1 MRTSCKTVAKTDYD
15 REEEMNHKKRDL
27 LSIAIV
33 VLTLTVLACISPTA
47 PAMPTPTLPAPTEV
61 GQVGG
66 TTPTDT
72 PPPALTSIPAS
83 TEIPATDTPV
93 PTVCTFD
100 AGYVA
105 DVTIP
110 DDTPFLPNTAF
121 VKIWRIQNT
130 GSCDWEVGTKLVYF
144 SGDQMGGPP
153 SVDVPPTAVGASV
166 DVAVNFTSPGTP
178 GTYRSNW
185 QAQRPDGTKF
195 GQKFYVQIVVPE
207 PTAVPTLTPLPTT
220 KPVGD
225 WPLFKNGDKGP
236 EVYAIQYLLRA
247 EGYSLTA
254 DGIFGPQTT
263 TTVKNFQQA
272 KGLAVDGIVGPN
284 TWKALIQG
292 HTVKKGS
299 NGDDVRAVQYLLNH
313 KHGYGLTPDG
323 SFGNQ
328 TDAAVRDL
336 QKAYGLVVDGIV
348 GQNTWKALVAGL

>member
-1 MRTSCKTVAKTDYD
+1 
-15 REEEMNHKKRDL
+15 MNRKNRRSL
-27 LSIAIV
+27 FIAVIV
-33 VLTLTVLACISPTA
+33 LPLTVLACISPTA
-47 PAMPTPTLPAPTEV
+47 PAMPTPSLPISTEV

-66 TTPTDT
+66 VTATDT
-72 PPPALTSIPAS
+72 PPPALTDVSVP
-83 TEIPATDTPV
+83 TEIPVTDTPV

-121 VKIWRIQNT
+121 IKTWRIQNT
-130 GSCDWEVGTKLVYF
+130 GSCDWEAGTKLVYF

-153 SVDVPPTAVGASV
+153 SVDVPPTVIGANV

-185 QAQRPDGTKF
+185 QAQRLDGTKF
-195 GQKFYVQIVVPE
+195 GQQFYVQIVVPE
-207 PTAVPTLTPLPTT
+207 PTATPTNTPLPTALPTLTPLPTV
-220 KPVGD
+220 KPVGA
-225 WPLFKNGDKGP
+225 WPLVQYGAEGP

-263 TTVKNFQQA
+263 SAVKSFQGT
-272 KGLAVDGIVGPN
+272 KGLTVDGIVGPN
-284 TWKALIQG
+284 TWQALIQG
-292 HTVKKGS
+292 NTVKKGS
-299 NGDDVRAVQYLLNH
+299 SGDAVWAAQHLLKH
-313 KHGYGLTPDG
+313 KHGYGITPDG

-336 QKAYGLVVDGIV
+336 QKVYGLVVDGIV
-348 GQNTWKALVAGL
+348 GQNTWKALVAG